1 LAQAADLNMN
11 ATAANR
17 GLPRAGEHLNGENV
31 RRSENAVARQRFG
44 PLQDPEF
51 FIFFWGVRWR
61 AGIPA
66 QEGLS
71 NAFTANFPI
80 AAAIRTEPLL
90 PSAALDFAPTASAG
104 YRRVTSRCFLS
115 ARFRTIAV
123 ESGSDY
129 FGHEQFL

>member
-1 LAQAADLNMN
+1 MRWLDSVLALCRTLNSLSFF
-11 ATAANR
+11 
-17 GLPRAGEHLNGENV
+17 GGFAG
-31 RRSENAVARQRFG
+31 ARVSR
-44 PLQDPEF
+44 
-51 FIFFWGVRWR
+51 
-61 AGIPA
+61 A

-71 NAFTANFPI
+71 NAFTADFPI